1 MMASNQTFYD
11 LLDVAPEATTDQI
24 RVAFRRL
31 ARERHPD
38 RFQGDA
44 RRAAELDFQAIT
56 EAYNALTD
64 PEQRARYDQGLKSH
78 RSEAPTNPQ
87 DISRAYLAKAVGLF
101 KSGQIPEAE
110 HCFASSIAHD
120 AANPRAHHLYGMF
133 LAQQAGKLDDA
144 LRHLDQAARLD
155 SANPK
160 VLLDASKMFARAR
173 MIARAT
179 RFAQQAMQLAPGDPA
194 VIAWAKELQNSGGR
208 G

>member
-1 MMASNQTFYD
+1 MASNQNYYD
-11 LLDVAPEATTDQI
+11 VLDVAPEATTDQI
-24 RVAFRRL
+24 RSAFRRL

-38 RFQGDA
+38 RFQGEV

-56 EAYNALTD
+56 EAYNALSD

-78 RSEAPTNPQ
+78 RSDAPTNPQ
-87 DISRAYLAKAVGLF
+87 DISRAYLAKAIGLF
-101 KSGQIPEAE
+101 KSGQVAEAE

-120 AANPRAHHLYGMF
+120 AANARAHHLYGMF
-133 LAQQAGKLDDA
+133 LAQQPGKLDEA

-160 VLLDASKMFARAR
+160 VLVDASKMFARAR
-173 MIARAT
+173 MTARAR
-179 RFAQQAMQLAPGDPA
+179 RFAQQAVQIAPDDPG
-194 VIAWAKELQNSGGR
+194 VVSWARELQNSGGR

>member
-11 LLDVAPEATTDQI
+11 LLEVAPEATTDQI

-38 RFQGDA
+38 RFQGEA
-44 RRAAELDFQAIT
+44 RRTAEFDFQAIT

-78 RSEAPTNPQ
+78 RSEVPSNPQ
-87 DISRAYLAKAVGLF
+87 DISRAYLAKAMGLV
-101 KSGQIPEAE
+101 KSGQIPEAD
-110 HCFASSIAHD
+110 HCFSSSIAHD
-120 AANPRAHHLYGMF
+120 AANARAHHLYGMF

-179 RFAQQAMQLAPGDPA
+179 RFAQQAMQLAPDDPA